1 MNMRFRNGRMYATV
15 DGRVWCLLHR
25 KPWKRCPC
33 PGEFTA
39 SLPIDQAVIDAMT
52 PQPNA
57 LEEAFRAG

>member
-1 MNMRFRNGRMYATV
+1 MYATV